1 MGIFKLLKKGMA
13 ESNKKFKVVI
23 YLWAVNVLFALMV
36 VLPFYFVLKNHMSR
50 SLMGESLLRGFDYL
64 WLGDAVYK
72 FGGSA
77 SLIPFWFMVPAAFY
91 LFLHIFLN
99 GGIIGRLNDIDT
111 RVCLAG
117 FFSDCG
123 AYFGR
128 FLRLFLLSI
137 PVYLLVVGVLYAII
151 STVLGIFTKNAVTE
165 WPVII
170 TGNLK
175 IAAIV
180 LVFSIVNMFFD
191 YVKIRLV
198 KAGSKKVL
206 KETWFTLKF
215 ILKRFFRAWGLY
227 LSIGFL
233 HIAAGFV
240 YLEVSNLLP
249 GGSTLFLIFVV
260 FLWQQVYMIARTWVK
275 VTFFS
280 AQMGFYDSAAKV
292 TEEKPESGS
301 TETAEPVET
310 AEAMEPGVE
319 ETRE

>member
-117 FFSDCG
+117 FSATAVLISAGFSGSSCS
-123 AYFGR
+123 
-128 FLRLFLLSI
+128 LS
-137 PVYLLVVGVLYAII
+137 L
-151 STVLGIFTKNAVTE
+151 STCWWWE
-165 WPVII
+165 C
-170 TGNLK
+170 
-175 IAAIV
+175 
-180 LVFSIVNMFFD
+180 
-191 YVKIRLV
+191 
-198 KAGSKKVL
+198 
-206 KETWFTLKF
+206 FTL
-215 ILKRFFRAWGLY
+215 
-227 LSIGFL
+227 
-233 HIAAGFV
+233 
-240 YLEVSNLLP
+240 
-249 GGSTLFLIFVV
+249 
-260 FLWQQVYMIARTWVK
+260 
-275 VTFFS
+275 
-280 AQMGFYDSAAKV
+280 
-292 TEEKPESGS
+292 
-301 TETAEPVET
+301 
-310 AEAMEPGVE
+310 
-319 ETRE
+319 